1 MSENLEGAVIV
12 VTGAARGLGRAMC
25 VALDAAG
32 AIVVATDLHDASDVP
47 AALFLQHDVT
57 LEESWRSI
65 HDVVEKR
72 FGKVH
77 ALVNNAGRSHTTKL
91 EDMPIEEWRS
101 LQSVNVE
108 SIFHS
113 FRVFLDLLK
122 SGGEYREGGA
132 SIVNVSSIAGLR
144 GARFNAA
151 YSATKGAVRLL
162 TKSAA
167 LEFAALGYPI
177 RVNSLHPG
185 SIETDMI
192 DALHARS
199 VSLGLVASTQD
210 ARAQMI
216 GHCPMR
222 RLGAP
227 KEIAAAVAFLC
238 STSSSF
244 MTGSEVVVDGGT
256 TSR

>member
-1 MSENLEGAVIV
+1 MSAGMDGEVVV

-25 VALDAAG
+25 VALSAAG
-32 AIVVATDLHDASDVP
+32 ANVVAADVQDASDVP
-47 AALFLQHDVT
+47 AALALRHDVT
-57 LEESWRSI
+57 EERSWIALR
-65 HDVVEKR
+65 DAVEDR

-77 ALVNNAGRSHTTKL
+77 ALVNNAGRSHTVKL
-91 EDMPIEEWRS
+91 ADMPIDEWRG
-101 LQSVNVE
+101 LQAVNIESV
-108 SIFHS
+108 FHS
-113 FRVFLDLLK
+113 LRIFLDLLRR
-122 SGGEYREGGA
+122 GGEGRDGGA
-132 SIVNVSSIAGLR
+132 SVVNVSSIAGLR

-185 SIETDMI
+185 SIETGMI

-199 VSLGLVASTQD
+199 VALGLVDSPRS
-210 ARAQMI
+210 AREQMI
-216 GHCPMR
+216 GHCPMG
-222 RLGAP
+222 RLGRP
-227 KEIAAAVAFLC
+227 DEIASAVAFLC
-238 STSSSF
+238 STASSF
-244 MTGSEVVVDGGT
+244 MTGSEMVVDGGT